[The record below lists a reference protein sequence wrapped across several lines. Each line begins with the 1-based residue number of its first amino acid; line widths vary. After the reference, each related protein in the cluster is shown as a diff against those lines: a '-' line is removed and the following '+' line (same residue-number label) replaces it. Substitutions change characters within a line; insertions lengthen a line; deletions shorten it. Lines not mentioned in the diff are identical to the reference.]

1 MNQIVEEQL
10 GNGNVIKYVRLKSGT
25 CYHAATPKK
34 VIKVLEEM
42 LKTRTKVRIFYGDAK
57 TGQSWHEENDVVGR
71 IGRSTG
77 TIKIPLLVPDGESG
91 GSGLLDHCIIRIDT
105 HEGTLY
111 QHRKFRV
118 GEMTL
123 SMGNDQKL
131 PWEVFIDN
139 VLHARFELNKEATK
153 LMSFLQGNLFAM

>member
-1 MNQIVEEQL
+1 MNQIVEEKL

-25 CYHAATPKK
+25 CYHAETPKK

-42 LKTRTKVRIFYGDAK
+42 LKTGTKVRIFYGDAK

-77 TIKIPLLVPDGESG
+77 TIKIPLLVSDGESG

-123 SMGNDQKL
+123 TKGKTTGF

-139 VLHARFELNKEATK
+139 VLHACFEKNPQAVRY
-153 LMSFLQGNLFAM
+153 MDFLLGNLFAM